1 MLIFWQNAVAA
12 FGGDAGTDAYAD
24 PLVASLLEEVRSRLS
39 KYATASRIGHP
50 PSVVAGIEEMLH
62 KIESEWKLIGEYT
75 CRVEEGSM
83 TQAEADKHFV
93 SVLTVGPDPH
103 HVHSSSATV
112 SQALLQTAPPIPTNS
127 EDPVPSCS
135 SAPRTSPAVV
145 ADPPEVTVRPAP
157 NPVRQDAVASSSS
170 CLVCTVYSSMCF

>member
-83 TQAEADKHFV
+83 TQAQLDKHFV
-93 SVLTVGPDPH
+93 SVLTAGPEPRH
-103 HVHSSSATV
+103 NHSSSVTV
-112 SQALLQTAPPIPTNS
+112 SQTLLQTAPPIPTNS
-127 EDPVPSCS
+127 EGSVLS
-135 SAPRTSPAVV
+135 SSYVPRTSPAVV
-145 ADPPEVTVRPAP
+145 A
-157 NPVRQDAVASSSS
+157 NPLRLRCALRRILSARV
-170 CLVCTVYSSMCF
+170 